1 MLDKEVFKRQM
12 QRLKNIFPEWK
23 ARLGDKQVIKDWYNE
38 FEDLSEE
45 RFVKKVDSFI
55 ESSSYR
61 PTVAGILEQNK
72 KKEDVIDG
80 YTIAN

>member
-38 FEDLSEE
+38 FKDLSEE
-45 RFVKKVDSFI
+45 RFIKKVDSFI
-55 ESSSYR
+55 KKSNYK

-72 KKEDVIDG
+72 KKERFDN